1 MLSTVEDPAKDNCL
15 QGYDSCLIA
24 QIGLHIMSANSKVNT
39 LRSNLSLEVVC
50 IQISNH
56 NLAFQKLGSAK

>member
-24 QIGLHIMSANSKVNT
+24 QIGLHIMSVNSTVNT
-39 LRSNLSLEVVC
+39 LRSNFSLEVVC
-50 IQISNH
+50 IQISDH
-56 NLAFQKLGSAK
+56 DLDFQKLGSAK